1 MLKAC
6 IETLQPALGNV
17 TGVRLFEADLGM
29 SASWRLWN
37 SDARSSTAC
46 ESDGAASQV
55 FADAEAEGRRREGR
69 RMRASLGPEAWSR
82 KAETSAKQKRAFRF
96 SEASAAA
103 ARSR

>member
-55 FADAEAEGRRREGR
+55 FADEAEG
-69 RMRASLGPEAWSR
+69 GPEDESFAWTGSMEPKGR
-82 KAETSAKQKRAFRF
+82 NLR
-96 SEASAAA
+96 
-103 ARSR
+103 